1 MSGSILSRA
10 ARGAVAGVTATIPM
24 TAVFVAARAAG
35 AYDTLPP
42 TEILERLVGPTRRR
56 RRTRSVDRWS
66 MVLHVIYGAGAGAVF
81 AVLAPGARGRRA
93 ALGPVWGALVWL
105 ASYEGWLPAAGILP
119 SAHRDHPPRA
129 RAIAIA
135 HLVWG
140 TSLGLL
146 TRRRA

>member
-1 MSGSILSRA
+1 MLSRA
-10 ARGAVAGVTATIPM
+10 ARGAVAGATATVPM

-42 TEILERLVGPTRRR
+42 TEILERLAGPTRRR
-56 RRTRSVDRWS
+56 RRTRPVDRWS
-66 MVLHVIYGAGAGAVF
+66 MVLHVAFGAGAGAAF

-93 ALGPVWGALVWL
+93 VLGPVWGVLVWL
-105 ASYEGWLPAAGILP
+105 ASYEGWLPIAGILP
-119 SAHRDHPPRA
+119 PAHRDHPPRA

-140 TSLGLL
+140 MGLGLL
-146 TRRRA
+146 TRRRD